1 MSLSVGLESLRADKR
16 LLILPA
22 LFFVSP
28 FVTAAVPRA
37 TWLFLALIA
46 IALGVRA
53 WRQGVAWRTLVPL
66 DAVTVTAVLVAAY
79 VSINALWAA
88 NQSGG
93 FAKAALLWGLILVTI
108 VAATAM
114 AALDERQLR
123 LAALGLAA
131 GAALGAIFVLIEM
144 LTDAAITRALMNT
157 LTVFRPDKDKHVV
170 IRYGFVRKISLSE
183 LNQNVTIVMLSLWPA
198 LSVLALIADRHRRR
212 LFLGLLFVVTA
223 LAVVLSQHQSSQIA
237 LVLSLVAFLLA
248 WKWRAAVIRALAGV
262 WCLAFALVLPVD
274 FAAYN
279 AGWHMASWLPDS
291 ARARIILW
299 EYTAERVLDQPWFGI
314 GVDSTHTLNRRGHVD
329 QPQGFVFPRSSGEHA
344 HNLFLQTWYELG
356 LFGAILLALAG
367 AALAL
372 RMLRLP
378 KDTQPFAA
386 ASFAAFFGIAA
397 FAWSIWQTWFM
408 CAIGLLIL
416 YVCLAARAPREEAFP
431 SITTYPP
438 GMRSANDG
446 WSKRRGIKA
455 GSSGGVFPTRIMQ
468 IVQTSWAKTI
478 PGRDDCV
485 VGSPPRAD
493 Y

>member
-1 MSLSVGLESLRADKR
+1 MSISVGLEGVRADKR
-16 LLILPA
+16 LLIVPA
-22 LFFVSP
+22 LFFLSP
-28 FVTAAVPRA
+28 FVTAAIPRL

-66 DAVTVTAVLVAAY
+66 DAVSIAAFLVATY
-79 VSINALWAA
+79 VSINGLWAA
-88 NQSGG
+88 DQGAG

-108 VAATAM
+108 AAGTAIT
-114 AALDERQLR
+114 ALDERQLR
-123 LAALGLAA
+123 LAALGFAA
-131 GAALGAIFVLIEM
+131 GAALGAVYVLIEM
-144 LTDAAITRALMNT
+144 LTDAGITRALMNT
-157 LTVFRPDKDKHVV
+157 FPAFRPDKAKHLV
-170 IRYGFVRKISLSE
+170 IRYGYIRKISLSE

-212 LFLGLLFVVTA
+212 LFLGLIFVVTA

-248 WKWRAAVIRALAGV
+248 WKWRTAVIRALAGL

-279 AGWHMASWLPDS
+279 AGWHMESWLPDS

-299 EYTAERVLDQPWFGI
+299 EYTAERVLEHPWLGI
-314 GVDSTHTLNRRGHVD
+314 GVDSTHSLNRRGHVD

-356 LFGAILLALAG
+356 LIGAVLLALAG
-367 AALAL
+367 AAIAL

-378 KDTQPFAA
+378 NDIQPFAA

-416 YVCLAARAPREEAFP
+416 YVCLAARAPREDASRKP
-431 SITTYPP
+431 AT
-438 GMRSANDG
+438 
-446 WSKRRGIKA
+446 
-455 GSSGGVFPTRIMQ
+455 VH
-468 IVQTSWAKTI
+468 
-478 PGRDDCV
+478 
-485 VGSPPRAD
+485 
-493 Y
+493 

>member
-1 MSLSVGLESLRADKR
+1 MSISVGLERVRADKR

-22 LFFVSP
+22 LFFLSP
-28 FVTAAVPRA
+28 FVTAAVPRL

-46 IALGVRA
+46 ITLAVRA
-53 WRQGVAWRTLVPL
+53 WRQGVAWRTLIPL
-66 DAVTVTAVLVAAY
+66 DAISVTAALLALY
-79 VSINALWAA
+79 VSINAMWAA
-88 NQSGG
+88 DQSAG
-93 FAKAALLWGLILVTI
+93 FTKAALLWGLILVAI
-108 VAATAM
+108 AAARAT

-131 GAALGAIFVLIEM
+131 GAALGAVYVLIEM
-144 LTDAAITRALMNT
+144 LTDGAITVAAMNAIPAL
-157 LTVFRPDKDKHVV
+157 RPDKVKHIGMSRHGYVKR
-170 IRYGFVRKISLSE
+170 ILLSE

-198 LSVLALIADRHRRR
+198 LSVLALVADRHRRR
-212 LFLGLLFVVTA
+212 LFLGVLFIVTA
-223 LAVVLSQHQSSQIA
+223 LAVLLSQHQSSQIA

-248 WKWRAAVIRALAGV
+248 WRWRTAVIRALAAL

-279 AGWHMASWLPDS
+279 AGWHMAPWLPDS

-299 EYTAERVLDQPWFGI
+299 EYTAERVLEHPWLGI
-314 GVDSTHTLNRRGHVD
+314 GVNSTHVLNRRGHID

-356 LFGAILLALAG
+356 LIGAILLALAG
-367 AALAL
+367 AAIAL

-378 KDTQPFAA
+378 KQMQPFAA

-416 YVCLAARAPREEAFP
+416 YVCLAARAPREEASRKP
-431 SITTYPP
+431 AT
-438 GMRSANDG
+438 AH
-446 WSKRRGIKA
+446 
-455 GSSGGVFPTRIMQ
+455 
-468 IVQTSWAKTI
+468 
-478 PGRDDCV
+478 
-485 VGSPPRAD
+485 
-493 Y
+493 

>member
-1 MSLSVGLESLRADKR
+1 MSISVGLESVRADKR
-16 LLILPA
+16 LLIVPT

-28 FVTAAVPRA
+28 FVTATIPRL

-53 WRQGVAWRTLVPL
+53 WRQGVTWRTLVPL
-66 DAVTVTAVLVAAY
+66 DAVSIAAFLVAAY

-88 NQSGG
+88 DQGAG

-108 VAATAM
+108 AAGTAIT
-114 AALDERQLR
+114 ALDERQLR
-123 LAALGLAA
+123 LAALGFATGA
-131 GAALGAIFVLIEM
+131 GLGAFYLLIEM
-144 LTDAAITRALMNT
+144 LTDAAITRAAMNAIPA
-157 LTVFRPDKDKHVV
+157 FRPDKVKHIEISRMGLVS
-170 IRYGFVRKISLSE
+170 KILLSE

-212 LFLGLLFVVTA
+212 LFLGLLFIVTA

-237 LVLSLVAFLLA
+237 LVLSLVAFPLA
-248 WKWRAAVIRALAGV
+248 WKWRTAVIRALAGL

-279 AGWHMASWLPDS
+279 AGWHMAPWLPDS

-299 EYTAERVLDQPWFGI
+299 EYTAERVLEHPWLGI
-314 GVDSTHTLNRRGHVD
+314 GVDSTHALKRSGALD

-356 LFGAILLALAG
+356 LVGAVLLALAG
-367 AALAL
+367 GAIAL

-378 KDTQPFAA
+378 KDIQPFAA

-416 YVCLAARAPREEAFP
+416 YVCLAARAPREDASRKP
-431 SITTYPP
+431 ATV
-438 GMRSANDG
+438 R
-446 WSKRRGIKA
+446 
-455 GSSGGVFPTRIMQ
+455 
-468 IVQTSWAKTI
+468 
-478 PGRDDCV
+478 
-485 VGSPPRAD
+485 
-493 Y
+493 